1 MSTARCKHSSILY
14 NVQHNNVMYKQA
26 LLDKLQYFIWE
37 SILHF
42 INKQQAEPSN
52 YFIFTFLLLLLAYNY
67 TWIIINSDP
76 HLALSHSCMASCRP
90 GLQLVA

>member
-1 MSTARCKHSSILY
+1 
-14 NVQHNNVMYKQA
+14 MYKLA

-42 INKQQAEPSN
+42 TNKQWAETSN

-76 HLALSHSCMASCRP
+76 CLALSLSRVASYRP
-90 GLQLVA
+90 GIQLVA